1 MLVSTHREN
10 NLSFLVILQNKKNGE
25 FLTNLHYKRIHKIFS
40 KIGLNFQSHF
50 GKEGF
55 DKNLVVFGRK
65 KNCSKN
71 SGVLDK
77 RSENQLV
84 LLLAM
89 KENTDGRVKK
99 IAEKVHSL
107 INWREL

>member
-1 MLVSTHREN
+1 MK
-10 NLSFLVILQNKKNGE
+10 I
-25 FLTNLHYKRIHKIFS
+25 NLHYKRIHKNFS
-40 KIGLNFQSHF
+40 KIGLEFQSHS

-55 DKNLVVFGRK
+55 DKNLVRFCRK
-65 KNCSKN
+65 KDCSKN

-84 LLLAM
+84 LLLAK
-89 KENTDGRVKK
+89 KENTGGRVEKA
-99 IAEKVHSL
+99 AEKVHSL